1 MSVPQFT
8 EALSTAQSGAKFT
21 PAVQTAAGK
30 IDASALSAAIEI
42 VLAGGDNV
50 TVEGE
55 QAAALKSGFEFAT
68 ELVKMLGSE
77 PSGEEKLDL
86 YKYFKR
92 ARNETPAAPSF
103 YQMEA
108 KFKYNAW
115 KEISHISEAKAQ
127 ASYIKQVNALIVKY
141 GTRD

>member
-1 MSVPQFT
+1 MSVPKFT
-8 EALSTAQSGAKFT
+8 ESLSAAQSGAKFT
-21 PAVQTAAGK
+21 PAVQTAASK

-42 VLAGGDNV
+42 VLAGGDDAS
-50 TVEGE
+50 VEGE
-55 QAAALKSGFEFAT
+55 QAVALKSGFEFAT

-77 PSGEEKLDL
+77 PGSEEKLDL

-92 ARNETPAAPSF
+92 ARNETPAEPSF

-115 KEISHISEAKAQ
+115 KSISHVSQAKAQ
-127 ASYIKQVNALIVKY
+127 ALYIKQVETLIVKY

>member
-1 MSVPQFT
+1 MSVPKFT

-21 PAVQTAAGK
+21 AEVQTAANK
-30 IDASALSAAIEI
+30 IDTSALSAAIEI
-42 VLAGGDNV
+42 VLAGDDNAS
-50 TVEGE
+50 VEGE
-55 QAAALKSGFEFAT
+55 QAAALKNGFEFAT
-68 ELVKMLGSE
+68 ELVKMLVSE
-77 PSGEEKLDL
+77 PGTEEKLAL

-92 ARNETPAAPSF
+92 SRNETPAQPSF

-115 KEISHISEAKAQ
+115 KEISHISQAKAQ
-127 ASYIKQVNALIVKY
+127 ALYIKEVNALIEKY